1 MKVTEEA
8 ASIGSASAH
17 GVRQVWP
24 LDAFASAP
32 GGSDSKLTVSKEG
45 PDLNAFRFAQSE
57 LDEHAASARAPP
69 TIARTRYIIILAV
82 PSSDLTT
89 LTRCKDTGLV
99 IQVQHLTK
107 LTIIPYLGR

>member
-1 MKVTEEA
+1 VKVTEEA
-8 ASIGSASAH
+8 ASTGSASAH

-45 PDLNAFRFAQSE
+45 PDLNASRLAQSE
-57 LDEHAASARAPP
+57 LDEHAASASAPP
-69 TIARTRYIIILAV
+69 AIARTRYIILTV

-89 LTRCKDTGLV
+89 LARCKDTDLV

-107 LTIIPYLGR
+107 LTIIPKLAG

>member
-1 MKVTEEA
+1 VKVTEEA
-8 ASIGSASAH
+8 ASTGSASAH

-45 PDLNAFRFAQSE
+45 PDLNVSLAQSE
-57 LDEHAASARAPP
+57 LDEHAASASALP
-69 TIARTRYIIILAV
+69 TIARTRYIVLTV

-89 LTRCKDTGLV
+89 LAHCKDTGLV

-107 LTIIPYLGR
+107 LTIIPKLAR